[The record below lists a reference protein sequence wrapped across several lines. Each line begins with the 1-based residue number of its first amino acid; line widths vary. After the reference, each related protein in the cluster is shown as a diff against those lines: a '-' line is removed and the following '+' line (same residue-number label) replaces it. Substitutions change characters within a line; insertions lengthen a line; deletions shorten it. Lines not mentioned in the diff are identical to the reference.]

1 MRRRP
6 HNKKDV
12 NIMGDIIERGGKLIE
27 DTVMAFMNESTHY
40 NNVSKIV
47 MRPHDNIREY
57 MEIRNN
63 RCRRPQFIDE
73 EPPRLDNLNDRID
86 EQFAMRNQRSVAT
99 NQRSVATN
107 QRSANQRSANQM
119 RMVAVRPQQQQP
131 QQQQQQQP
139 QPQPKLFNISHF
151 DAHAVIQPEVNE
163 TLIAPI
169 TAPIPE
175 PTVQKA
181 KPEASKSLGEVIAS
195 EAPKVQAAISSS
207 SMNLDGALMRS
218 MSEVLYLNL
227 LGKDI
232 SVVVKRKSGK
242 KELEFFRGGA
252 SIPPEILSSSSILK
266 PRRYISEFGMKVTAP
281 VNEKISITEILSRMN
296 VSINE
301 SVNTIAFIIPA
312 DVYEKINWN
321 IPDKKVW
328 VFTPGEEISGGD
340 AICGCEMYDSF
351 VAL

>member
-12 NIMGDIIERGGKLIE
+12 NIMGDIIERGGKFIE
-27 DTVMAFMNESTHY
+27 DTVMAFMNESAHY

-47 MRPHDNIREY
+47 MRPHDNIRGY

-73 EPPRLDNLNDRID
+73 EPLRLDNLNDRID
-86 EQFAMRNQRSVAT
+86 EQFAMRNQ
-99 NQRSVATN
+99 
-107 QRSANQRSANQM
+107 M

-131 QQQQQQQP
+131 HQHIPQQP
-139 QPQPKLFNISHF
+139 IPQQQPQPKLFNISHF

-181 KPEASKSLGEVIAS
+181 KPEASKSLG
-195 EAPKVQAAISSS
+195 
-207 SMNLDGALMRS
+207 GALMRS